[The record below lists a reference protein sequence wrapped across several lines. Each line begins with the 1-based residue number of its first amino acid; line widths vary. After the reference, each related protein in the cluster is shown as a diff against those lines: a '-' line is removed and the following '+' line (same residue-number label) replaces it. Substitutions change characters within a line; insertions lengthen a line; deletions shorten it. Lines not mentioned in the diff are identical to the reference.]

1 MNPSRS
7 PFPSSVPVALA
18 LLLAGAAAAG
28 AANPRSVSLTIQEN
42 GSVRVSEIH
51 DLPQARG
58 DGPVAV
64 SPVPE
69 TILPETVSA
78 APVERGQPLEIV
90 SQRFAWDLADGGA
103 FFRAALGWPVTAHPT
118 APGAAPVSGP
128 LAVLPDLSSP
138 SPQLLLEARQGLALV
153 PDLTALARV
162 EFAPRPDTAR
172 EPTLWWQLD
181 PSAPAPAS
189 VQLNYAASGLEW
201 DASHDAILSG
211 DARSVALSTRVH
223 IHNGTSRTFDRATVR
238 LSLTEKGRYAPLV
251 PAAGDPRAAQPVALR
266 YADDG
271 RTLVPERTAA
281 SAAVTVSYDLPAAL
295 TLPARGDVW
304 ATLADYPSLPVDT
317 VLRYDGARFDR
328 FNRNRRAD
336 PDYGAGSS
344 PVVETRLALRNGG
357 KVPLPPGPF
366 RVLRGDPSVPLEWVG
381 SDWLPAL
388 APGETVT
395 LRLGPAAGLS
405 GRRERKAF
413 TETEPLKAAEESFE
427 ITVENLTPFDR
438 TVEILEHLYRG
449 DRWEIAA
456 SSAPFENG
464 PVPDSI
470 VFRQLVKAGGSRTV
484 TYTVRYAW

>member
-1 MNPSRS
+1 MNKSYRI
-7 PFPSSVPVALA
+7 VQTLGVAVL
-18 LLLAGAAAAG
+18 AAAVAAR

-51 DLPQARG
+51 DLPPALPG
-58 DGPVAV
+58 GLVAV
-64 SPVPE
+64 APVPE
-69 TILPETVSA
+69 TILPATVTA
-78 APVERGQPLEIV
+78 APLERGASLGLL
-90 SQRFAWDLADGGA
+90 SQRYAWDLADADA
-103 FFRAALGWPVTAHPT
+103 FFRAALGWPVTAHPA

-128 LAVLPDLSSP
+128 LAALPDLSSP
-138 SPQLLLEARQGLALV
+138 APQLLVEARQGLALV

-162 EFAPRPDTAR
+162 EFASRPDTAR
-172 EPTLWWQLD
+172 EPTLLWTLD
-181 PSAPAPAS
+181 PSTPAPPS
-189 VQLNYAASGLEW
+189 VQLNYAASGLSWE
-201 DASHDAILSG
+201 ASHDAILSG
-211 DARSVALSTRVH
+211 DARSVALSTRVR
-223 IHNGTSRTFDRATVR
+223 IHNGTSRAFDRATVR

-251 PAAGDPRAAQPVALR
+251 PDAADPRAAAPVALR
-266 YADDG
+266 YAEDG

-295 TLPARGDVW
+295 SIPARGDVW
-304 ATLADYPSLPVDT
+304 ATLADFPALPVET

-336 PDYGAGSS
+336 PEYGAGSS
-344 PVVETRLALRNGG
+344 SVVETRLALRNAG

-381 SDWLPAL
+381 TDWLPAL
-388 APGETVT
+388 APGESVT

-427 ITVENLTPFDR
+427 ISVANQTPFDR
-438 TVEILEHLYRG
+438 TVEVLEHLYRG

-456 SSAPFENG
+456 ASAPYEPG

-470 VFRQLVKAGGSRTV
+470 VFRLPVKAGAERTV